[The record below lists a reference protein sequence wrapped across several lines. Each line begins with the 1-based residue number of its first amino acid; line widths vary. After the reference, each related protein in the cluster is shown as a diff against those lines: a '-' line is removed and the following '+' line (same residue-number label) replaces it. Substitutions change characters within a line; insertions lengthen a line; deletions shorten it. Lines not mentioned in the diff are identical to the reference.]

1 MSSIE
6 ITQAINQISELF
18 HLALNGEEIIIIT
31 ENQQPLLKLTALK
44 SKSKRPPLFGTD
56 KDIIYIADNFDAPL
70 EEFED

>member
-18 HLALNGEEIIIIT
+18 HLALNGEEIIIT

-44 SKSKRPPLFGTD
+44 SKRPPLFGTD
-56 KDIIYIADNFDAPL
+56 KDIISIADNFDAPL